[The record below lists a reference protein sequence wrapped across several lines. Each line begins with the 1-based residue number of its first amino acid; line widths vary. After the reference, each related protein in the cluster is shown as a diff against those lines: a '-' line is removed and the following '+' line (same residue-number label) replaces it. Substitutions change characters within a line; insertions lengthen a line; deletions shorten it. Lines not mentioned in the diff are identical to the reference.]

1 VVIDFARELRL
12 VADVLASH
20 GVAAGPAALQSEWLA
35 EADLRGHP
43 SHGIQ
48 RLPMIVARIREG
60 LIDPRA
66 KPSIDWT
73 RDAYAVIDG
82 DRGIGPLVGTKAIDA
97 AAARAA
103 RTGVA
108 VAAVHNA
115 NHLGML
121 APYVERAIE
130 RAGVVAIAMTT
141 SEALVHPW
149 NGTTAMLG
157 TNPIAIGIPTDPP
170 VLLDMATSAV
180 SMGRILSHRHRSTPL
195 DSGWAIDAD
204 GRGTLDP
211 EQAQAISPF
220 GGAKGYGLALAIE
233 LIVGA
238 LTGSALGQR
247 VTGTLDS
254 TSVCNKG
261 DVFIAVDTA
270 ALGADTTARLERY
283 LSELRDS
290 RALDGTRGVTIPGDR
305 ARSRRQYNMDHGI
318 EIPDSVWEQIVDLY
332 PAAEKVG

>member
-1 VVIDFARELRL
+1 VVIDHAREFRL

-20 GVAAGPAALQSEWLA
+20 GVPAVPAALQSEWLA

-48 RLPMIVARIREG
+48 RLPVIVARIREG

-82 DRGIGPLVGTKAIDA
+82 DRGIGPWVGTKAIDA
-97 AAARAA
+97 AAERAA

-121 APYVERAIE
+121 APYVERAVE
-130 RAGVVAIAMTT
+130 ATGVVAIAMTT

-157 TNPIAIGIPTDPP
+157 TNPIAIGIPTRPP

-195 DSGWAIDAD
+195 DPGWAVDAD
-204 GRGTLDP
+204 GRSTLDP

-238 LTGSALGQR
+238 LTGSALGER

-254 TSVCNKG
+254 ISVCNKG
-261 DVFIAVDTA
+261 DVFIAISTT
-270 ALGADTTARLERY
+270 ALGADTTARLEYY

-290 RALDGTRGVTIPGDR
+290 PARDGTRGVTVPGDR
-305 ARSRRQYNMDHGI
+305 ARARRQYNLDHGI
-318 EIPDSVWEQIVDLY
+318 EIPDSVWEQIVELH
-332 PAAEKVG
+332 PAADKVR